1 MLTPTDGDMTMKKFA
16 WSATT
21 IILLVLAIV
30 VYWRFYFVYSEGT
43 KAGILNTF
51 QQKGFVFKT
60 YEGNLIQSGFKAN
73 VQSIEFEFSV
83 EDEKVAEVLNQ
94 NSGREINVHY
104 KRYLGALP
112 WRGVEKYIVDSILEV
127 RGVGNE
133 TIIAPKNH

>member
-1 MLTPTDGDMTMKKFA
+1 MTMKKFA
-16 WSATT
+16 WTATT
-21 IILLVLAIV
+21 IIALILVVFI
-30 VYWRFYFVYSEGT
+30 YWRFYFVYSEGT

-73 VQSIEFEFSV
+73 VQSNEFVFSV
-83 EDEKVAEVLNQ
+83 VDEEVAKVLNQ
-94 NSGREINVHY
+94 NSGRELNLHY

-127 RGVGNE
+127 RGVTHE
-133 TIIAPKNH
+133 TIIAPKNQ

>member
-1 MLTPTDGDMTMKKFA
+1 MTMKKFA

-21 IILLVLAIV
+21 ILLLVLAGFI
-30 VYWRFYFVYSEGT
+30 YWRYYFVYSEGT

-73 VQSIEFEFSV
+73 VQSNEFVFSV
-83 EDEKVAEVLNQ
+83 VDEKVAEVLNQ

-112 WRGVEKYIVDSILEV
+112 WRGLEKYIVDSILEV
-127 RGVGNE
+127 RGLGNE
-133 TIIAPKNH
+133 TIIAPKQH

>member
-1 MLTPTDGDMTMKKFA
+1 MKKFA

-21 IILLVLAIV
+21 IVLLVLAGFI
-30 VYWRFYFVYSEGT
+30 YWRYYFVYSEGT

-73 VQSIEFEFSV
+73 VQSNEFVFSV
-83 EDEKVAEVLNQ
+83 VDEKVANVLNQ

-127 RGVGNE
+127 RGLGNE
-133 TIIAPKNH
+133 TIIAPKQH

>member
-1 MLTPTDGDMTMKKFA
+1 MKKFA
-16 WSATT
+16 WTATT
-21 IILLVLAIV
+21 IIALILVVFI
-30 VYWRFYFVYSEGT
+30 YWRFYFVYSEGT

-73 VQSIEFEFSV
+73 VQSNEFVFSV
-83 EDEKVAEVLNQ
+83 VDEEVAKVLNQ
-94 NSGREINVHY
+94 NSGRELNLHY

-127 RGVGNE
+127 RGVTHE
-133 TIIAPKNH
+133 TIIAPKNQ

>member
-1 MLTPTDGDMTMKKFA
+1 MTMKKFA

-21 IILLVLAIV
+21 ILLLVLAGFI
-30 VYWRFYFVYSEGT
+30 YWRYYFVYSEGT

-73 VQSIEFEFSV
+73 VQSNEFVFSV
-83 EDEKVAEVLNQ
+83 VDEKVAEVLNQ

-127 RGVGNE
+127 RGLGNE
-133 TIIAPKNH
+133 TIIAPKQH

>member
-1 MLTPTDGDMTMKKFA
+1 MKKFA
-16 WSATT
+16 WTATT
-21 IILLVLAIV
+21 IIVLILAVFI
-30 VYWRFYFVYSEGT
+30 YWRFYFVYSEGT

-73 VQSIEFEFSV
+73 VQSNEFVFSV
-83 EDEKVAEVLNQ
+83 VDEKVANVLNQ
-94 NSGREINVHY
+94 NSGREVNLHY

>member
-1 MLTPTDGDMTMKKFA
+1 MKKFA

-21 IILLVLAIV
+21 IILLVLVIV

-73 VQSIEFEFSV
+73 VQSNEFVFSV
-83 EDEKVAEVLNQ
+83 VDEKVANVLNQ

>member
-1 MLTPTDGDMTMKKFA
+1 MKKFA

-21 IILLVLAIV
+21 MIILLLAAFI
-30 VYWRFYFVYSEGT
+30 YWRFYFVYSEGT
-43 KAGILNTF
+43 KAGILNTL

-83 EDEKVAEVLNQ
+83 EDEKVATVLNQ

-127 RGVGNE
+127 RGLGNQ
-133 TIIAPKNH
+133 TIIAPKKTS

>member
-1 MLTPTDGDMTMKKFA
+1 MKKFA

-21 IILLVLAIV
+21 VILLILVGFI
-30 VYWRFYFVYSEGT
+30 YWRFYFVYSEGT

-73 VQSIEFEFSV
+73 VQSNEFVFSV
-83 EDEKVAEVLNQ
+83 VDKKVADVLNQ

-127 RGVGNE
+127 RGLGNE
-133 TIIAPKNH
+133 TIIAPKQH

>member
-1 MLTPTDGDMTMKKFA
+1 MDYNMTMKKFA
-16 WSATT
+16 WTATT
-21 IILLVLAIV
+21 IIALILVVFI
-30 VYWRFYFVYSEGT
+30 YWRFYFVYSEGT

-73 VQSIEFEFSV
+73 VQSNEFVFSV
-83 EDEKVAEVLNQ
+83 VDEEVAKVLNQ
-94 NSGREINVHY
+94 NSGRELNLHY

-127 RGVGNE
+127 RGVTHE
-133 TIIAPKNH
+133 TIIAPKNQ

>member
-1 MLTPTDGDMTMKKFA
+1 MKKFA

-21 IILLVLAIV
+21 IIILLLAAFI
-30 VYWRFYFVYSEGT
+30 YWRFYFVYSEGT
-43 KAGILNTF
+43 
-51 QQKGFVFKT
+51 
-60 YEGNLIQSGFKAN
+60 NLIQSGFKAN

-127 RGVGNE
+127 RGLGNE
-133 TIIAPKNH
+133 TIIAPKKPS

>member
-1 MLTPTDGDMTMKKFA
+1 MKKFA

-21 IILLVLAIV
+21 IVLLVLIGFI
-30 VYWRFYFVYSEGT
+30 YWRYYFVYSEGT

-73 VQSIEFEFSV
+73 VQSNEFVFSV
-83 EDEKVAEVLNQ
+83 VDEKVAEVLNQ

-127 RGVGNE
+127 RGLGNE
-133 TIIAPKNH
+133 TIIAPKQH

>member
-1 MLTPTDGDMTMKKFA
+1 MTMKKFA

-21 IILLVLAIV
+21 ILLLVLAGF
-30 VYWRFYFVYSEGT
+30 VYWRYYFVYSEGT

-73 VQSIEFEFSV
+73 VQSNEFVFSV
-83 EDEKVAEVLNQ
+83 VDKKVADVLNQ

-127 RGVGNE
+127 RGLGNE
-133 TIIAPKNH
+133 TIIAPKQH

>member
-1 MLTPTDGDMTMKKFA
+1 MKKFA

-73 VQSIEFEFSV
+73 VQSNEFVFSV
-83 EDEKVAEVLNQ
+83 VDEKVANVLNQ

-112 WRGVEKYIVDSILEV
+112 WRGVEKYIVDSILKV

>member
-1 MLTPTDGDMTMKKFA
+1 MKKFA

-21 IILLVLAIV
+21 IVLLVLTGFI
-30 VYWRFYFVYSEGT
+30 YWRYYFVYSEGT

-73 VQSIEFEFSV
+73 VQSNEFVFSV
-83 EDEKVAEVLNQ
+83 VDEKVAEVLNQ

-127 RGVGNE
+127 RGLGNE
-133 TIIAPKNH
+133 TIIAPKQH

>member
-1 MLTPTDGDMTMKKFA
+1 MKKFA

-21 IILLVLAIV
+21 IIILLLAAFI
-30 VYWRFYFVYSEGT
+30 YWRFYFVYSEGA

-51 QQKGFVFKT
+51 QQKGFLFKT

-104 KRYLGALP
+104 NFVKVRITDFEKGA
-112 WRGVEKYIVDSILEV
+112 VSEKCHRFISAV
-127 RGVGNE
+127 NE
-133 TIIAPKNH
+133 ITLS

>member
-1 MLTPTDGDMTMKKFA
+1 MKKFA

-21 IILLVLAIV
+21 ILLLVLV
-30 VYWRFYFVYSEGT
+30 GFVYWRYYFVYSEGT

-73 VQSIEFEFSV
+73 VQSNEFVFSV
-83 EDEKVAEVLNQ
+83 VDKKVANVLNQ

-127 RGVGNE
+127 RGLGNE
-133 TIIAPKNH
+133 TIIAPKQH